1 MMDIYIA
8 FLEIYSLIFFLCHF
22 YLVIFCHTFIFLIWT
37 VSLQSFFQIRYRD
50 VIESKFI
57 FSKSRLSI
65 FLLNRCFV
73 STMSTP
79 NKNISPSERSF
90 VSTPRNFSMRSH
102 FLQQP
107 LKAFISSQ
115 RSVDVFFSFEK
126 GLTLGNPV
134 LILGIRFLVAANVL
148 LMANDLRKKWK
159 RFIISKLQIEL
170 EYRVSV
176 GFGKIRNSHCAIDC
190 KLNFIGDNFICQ
202 LTRY

>member
-1 MMDIYIA
+1 MLCIHNEYAKQKHKSIRKVLRINAQKLLYALTFFATAIKGIY
-8 FLEIYSLIFFLCHF
+8 FF
-22 YLVIFCHTFIFLIWT
+22 TK
-37 VSLQSFFQIRYRD
+37 VSWCFF
-50 VIESKFI
+50 F
-57 FSKSRLSI
+57 
-65 FLLNRCFV
+65 
-73 STMSTP
+73 
-79 NKNISPSERSF
+79 
-90 VSTPRNFSMRSH
+90 
-102 FLQQP
+102 
-107 LKAFISSQ
+107 
-115 RSVDVFFSFEK
+115 FEK

-148 LMANDLRKKWK
+148 LMSNDLRKKWK